1 MGAGKGMTCHGL
13 KGGIGSASRLISLPE
28 GCFTLGVLVLA
39 NHGKL
44 ADLLLEG
51 KNIGRE
57 IDSENLEPDKGSI
70 IVLLATDLP
79 ASDRQLRRI
88 LKRTSVGLARLGSFI
103 GHGSGEIMLGFSTA
117 NTIPRGAAEG
127 IFCQKVL
134 NEEKIDLAFRAAA
147 FACQEAVLNA
157 LVTAR
162 ATTGFQGQMR
172 HSLLEFLPGLG
183 WPLQA

>member
-1 MGAGKGMTCHGL
+1 MTCHGL

-88 LKRTSVGLARLGSFI
+88 LEQRGLLSEKGNASCEILSSGGSSSIALMHKILG
-103 GHGSGEIMLGFSTA
+103 A
-117 NTIPRGAAEG
+117 
-127 IFCQKVL
+127 
-134 NEEKIDLAFRAAA
+134 
-147 FACQEAVLNA
+147 
-157 LVTAR
+157 
-162 ATTGFQGQMR
+162 
-172 HSLLEFLPGLG
+172 
-183 WPLQA
+183 